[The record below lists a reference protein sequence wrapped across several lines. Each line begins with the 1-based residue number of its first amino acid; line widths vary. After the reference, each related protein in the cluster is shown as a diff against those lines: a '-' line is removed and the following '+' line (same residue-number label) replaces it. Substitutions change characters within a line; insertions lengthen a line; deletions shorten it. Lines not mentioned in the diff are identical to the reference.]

1 MSTTPTVF
9 TGASAFS
16 SDFQAVIAR
25 AIAIRSLGLNALSTG
40 KAQIIAQSAAVS
52 SLDNAFSNL
61 QNAVTAI
68 GTSTGVSSLSAA
80 VSTSGFVQPA
90 LAVGALPG
98 SYSIEVTNLGA
109 ATNALSKNG
118 QILVTDP
125 AAQNIGPGTN
135 FTLTVNGVD
144 ATITP
149 AATNLNSL
157 VTAINANP
165 ALNVQASIVNI
176 GGSGAP
182 DYRLA
187 LQSTKLGANSIQLSN
202 GATPLL
208 DTLSTGT
215 LATYRVNGLAT
226 DISSDSRTVTLA
238 PGVTVALLQ
247 QSPVGVA
254 STITITKSATSTSN
268 ALAAFAVAY
277 NAAVSEIDKSR
288 GSTAGALAGNSLL
301 STLSQSLQGIS
312 SFSSGSDSLP
322 NLTSIGF
329 SFDKSGVLSFDP
341 VAFGVA
347 TTGNTT
353 ALYTLLG
360 NTTSGFINSA
370 NTTLT
375 ALEDPTVGTIKS
387 TVTSLTALSAQQDTS
402 IADEQARVDQFRVD
416 LTSRISAADAL
427 IASLQQQVT
436 FITGLFASF
445 LNPKTQ

>member
-9 TGASAFS
+9 TGASAYS
-16 SDFQAVIAR
+16 NDFQAVIAR

-40 KAQIIAQSAAVS
+40 KAQILAQSTAVS
-52 SLDNAFSNL
+52 SLDAAFSNL

-68 GTSTGVSSLSAA
+68 GTSTGVPALSAA
-80 VSTSGFVQPA
+80 VSTTGFVQPT
-90 LAVGALPG
+90 LAAGALPG
-98 SYSIEVTNLGA
+98 SYRIEVTNLGS
-109 ATNALSKNG
+109 ATNTLSKDA

-125 AAQNIGPGTN
+125 AVQNIGPGTN

-144 ATITP
+144 TPITP

-157 VTAINANP
+157 VTAINSNS

-187 LQSTKLGANSIQLSN
+187 LQSTKLGANTIQLSD

-208 DTLSTGT
+208 DTLSAGT
-215 LATYRVNGLAT
+215 LATYKVNGLPT
-226 DISSDSRTVTLA
+226 DITSDSRTITLA
-238 PGVTVALLQ
+238 PGLTVALLQ

-254 STITITKSATSTSN
+254 STIAVTKSTASTSN

-288 GSTAGALAGNSLL
+288 GSNAGALAGNSLL
-301 STLSQSLQGIS
+301 STLTESLQGIES
-312 SFSSGSDSLP
+312 YSGGSNSLP

-329 SFDKSGVLSFDP
+329 SFDKNGVLSFDP

-347 TTGNTT
+347 TAGNTT
-353 ALYTLLG
+353 DLYTLLG
-360 NTTSGFINSA
+360 DANSGFIQSA
-370 NTTLT
+370 NTALT
-375 ALEDPTVGTIKS
+375 GLEDPTVGTIK
-387 TVTSLTALSAQQDTS
+387 TTITSLSSLSTQQDTL
-402 IADEQARVDQFRVD
+402 IAAEQDRVDQFRTD

-445 LNPKTQ
+445 LNPKTS

>member
-9 TGASAFS
+9 TGTSAYS
-16 SDFQAVIAR
+16 NDFQAVIAR

-40 KAQIIAQSAAVS
+40 KAQILAQSTAVS
-52 SLDNAFSNL
+52 SLDTTFGNL
-61 QNAVTAI
+61 QNAITAI
-68 GTSTGVSSLSAA
+68 GASTGVSSLSAA

-90 LAVGALPG
+90 LAAGALPG
-98 SYSIEVTNLGA
+98 SYSLEVTNLGA
-109 ATNALSKNG
+109 ATNTLSKDA

-125 AAQNIGPGTN
+125 AVQNISAGTN

-144 ATITP
+144 TPITP
-149 AATNLNSL
+149 VAANLNSL
-157 VTAINANP
+157 VTAVNANS

-187 LQSTKLGANSIQLSN
+187 LQSTKLGANTIQLSN

-215 LATYRVNGLAT
+215 LATYKVNGLPTAIT
-226 DISSDSRTVTLA
+226 SDSRTVTLA
-238 PGVTVALLQ
+238 PGLTVALLQ

-254 STITITKSATSTSN
+254 STISITKSTTSTSN

-301 STLSQSLQGIS
+301 STLTESLQGIS
-312 SFSSGSDSLP
+312 SYSSGSNSLP

-353 ALYTLLG
+353 ALYKLLG
-360 NTTSGFINSA
+360 DTTSGFIQSA
-370 NTTLT
+370 NTALT
-375 ALEDPTVGTIKS
+375 GLEDPTVGTIKS
-387 TVTSLTALSAQQDTS
+387 TITSLSSLSSQQDTLIS
-402 IADEQARVDQFRVD
+402 DEQARVDQFRID
-416 LTSRISAADAL
+416 LTGRISAADAL

-445 LNPKTQ
+445 LNPKTL

>member
-1 MSTTPTVF
+1 MSTTPAVF
-9 TGASAFS
+9 TGASAYS
-16 SDFQAVIAR
+16 NDFQAVIAR
-25 AIAIRSLGLNALSTG
+25 AVAIRSLGLNSLSTG
-40 KAQIIAQSAAVS
+40 KARILAESTAVS
-52 SLDNAFSNL
+52 SLDAAFGNL

-68 GTSTGVSSLSAA
+68 GTSTGVSALSAA
-80 VSTSGFVQPA
+80 VSTTGFVQPA
-90 LAVGALPG
+90 LAAGALPG
-98 SYSIEVTNLGA
+98 SYSLEVTNLGA
-109 ATNALSKNG
+109 ATNTLSKDA

-125 AAQNIGPGTN
+125 AVQNISPGTS
-135 FTLTVNGVD
+135 FTLTVNGVG
-144 ATITP
+144 TPITP

-157 VTAINANP
+157 VTAINANS

-187 LQSTKLGANSIQLSN
+187 LQSTKLGANTIQLSN
-202 GATPLL
+202 GTTPLL
-208 DTLSTGT
+208 DTLSPGT
-215 LATYRVNGLAT
+215 LATYKVNGLPT
-226 DISSDSRTVTLA
+226 SITSDSRTVTLA
-238 PGVTVALLQ
+238 PGLTVALLQ

-254 STITITKSATSTSN
+254 STISITKSATSTSN

-277 NAAVSEIDKSR
+277 NATVSEIDKSR

-301 STLSQSLQGIS
+301 STLTESLQGIS
-312 SFSSGSDSLP
+312 SYSSGSNSLP

-360 NTTSGFINSA
+360 STTSGFIQSA
-370 NTTLT
+370 NTALT
-375 ALEDPTVGTIKS
+375 GLEDPTVGTIKS
-387 TVTSLTALSAQQDTS
+387 TITSLSSLSTQQDAL

-416 LTSRISAADAL
+416 LTGRISAADAL

-445 LNPKTQ
+445 LNPKTL

>member
-9 TGASAFS
+9 TGASAYS
-16 SDFQAVIAR
+16 NDFQAVIAR
-25 AIAIRSLGLNALSTG
+25 AVAIRSLGLNALSTQ
-40 KAQIIAQSAAVS
+40 KAQIIAQGAAVS
-52 SLDNAFSNL
+52 SLDTAFSNL

-68 GTSTGVSSLSAA
+68 GTSTGVAALSAA

-90 LAVGALPG
+90 LAAGALPG

-109 ATNALSKNG
+109 ATNTLSKNA

-125 AAQNIGPGTN
+125 SAQNISPGTN

-144 ATITP
+144 TAITP
-149 AATNLNSL
+149 AASNLNSL
-157 VTAINANP
+157 VTAINANS

-176 GGSGAP
+176 GSSGTP

-187 LQSTKLGANSIQLSN
+187 LQSTKLGVNTIQLSN
-202 GATPLL
+202 GNTPLL
-208 DTLSTGT
+208 DTLSTGA
-215 LATYRVNGLAT
+215 LATYKVNGLAAS
-226 DISSDSRTVTLA
+226 ISSDSRTVTLA
-238 PGVTVALLQ
+238 PGLTVALLQ

-254 STITITKSATSTSN
+254 STITITKSTASTSN
-268 ALAAFAVAY
+268 ALSAFAVAY

-288 GSTAGALAGNSLL
+288 GSTAGVLAGNSIL
-301 STLSQSLQGIS
+301 SSLSQSLENIS
-312 SFSSGSDSLP
+312 SYSSGASSLP
-322 NLTSIGF
+322 NLTSLGF

-347 TTGNTT
+347 TTGNNT

-360 NTTSGFINSA
+360 DTNSGFIQSA
-370 NTTLT
+370 NSVLT
-375 ALEDPTVGTIKS
+375 YLEDPTADTTK
-387 TVTSLTALSAQQDTS
+387 TTETALTALSTQQDTL

-416 LTSRISAADAL
+416 LTSRISASDAL

-436 FITGLFASF
+436 FVTGLFAAF
-445 LNPKTQ
+445 LNPKTF